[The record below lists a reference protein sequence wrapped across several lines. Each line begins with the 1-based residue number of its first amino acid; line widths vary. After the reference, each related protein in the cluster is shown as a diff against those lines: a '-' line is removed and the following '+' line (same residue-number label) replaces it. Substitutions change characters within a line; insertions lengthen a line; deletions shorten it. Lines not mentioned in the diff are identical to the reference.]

1 VGSNPTSSATSTSAL
16 EDDWSD
22 ASGQAM
28 PVTAGRSRRHAVGI
42 AVVLAWLLA
51 AGGVLLAGG
60 RIADG
65 GWLAL
70 HMALLGAVTNAIFE
84 WSEHFAATL
93 LHARPTAD
101 RLVWARTVL
110 LNLGAVLVL
119 TGVHGARPGL
129 VGGGAGVLGLVV
141 VGQASILG
149 SWLRRGLGGPRHLGD
164 TVWFYLAGSGAL
176 LSGIGLG
183 VMLSAGPGSADTY
196 RAIRL
201 AHAHLNVL
209 GWIGL
214 AVIGT
219 LFTLWPSVLRTRIVP
234 GIAVAARWA
243 LLLCVGGLA
252 ATTVGLLTQ
261 GRVLTLVGLCG
272 YIVGLG
278 GALVPFLTTAHQRTP
293 RSAAAW
299 MLAAGVSW
307 LVVSVAVDLARL
319 LGADRVVD
327 LDAHLGR
334 LIPAV
339 AVGFGLQVVM
349 GALSF
354 LLPVVLGHGPQGNRR
369 LTRLLELGWPV
380 RVALLNLGVAL
391 RTFGPDTG
399 WTVRTGWWL
408 VGLAA
413 GSFVLLAIAALVR
426 ATVLDNSARG
436 GQERLVRR
444 P

>member
-1 VGSNPTSSATSTSAL
+1 
-16 EDDWSD
+16 
-22 ASGQAM
+22 M

-42 AVVLAWLLA
+42 AIVLAWLLA
-51 AGGVLLAGG
+51 AGVVVLGG
-60 RIADG
+60 RRVTDG

-70 HMALLGAVTNAIFE
+70 HLVLLGAVTNAIFE

-101 RLVWARTVL
+101 RLVWARTAL
-110 LNLGAVLVL
+110 LNLGVVLVL
-119 TGVHGARPGL
+119 TGVHGGRPGL

-141 VGQASILG
+141 VAQALVLG
-149 SWLRRGLGGPRHLGD
+149 SWLRRGLGGPRQLGD

-183 VMLSAGPGSADTY
+183 VMLSVGAGSADTF
-196 RAIRL
+196 RAMRL
-201 AHAHLNVL
+201 AHAHLNLL

-219 LFTLWPSVLRTRIVP
+219 LFTLWPAVLRTRIVP

-252 ATTVGLLTQ
+252 AITVGLLIQ
-261 GRVLTLVGLCG
+261 GRALTLVGLCG
-272 YIVGLG
+272 YIVGVG
-278 GALVPFLTTAHQRTP
+278 AALVPFVATARRRRP
-293 RSAAAW
+293 RSGAAW

-307 LVVSVAVDLARL
+307 LVASVAVDLARL
-319 LGADRVVD
+319 LGVDRVVD

-334 LIPAV
+334 LVPAV
-339 AVGFGLQVVM
+339 AAGFGLQMVM

-354 LLPVVLGHGPQGNRR
+354 LMPVVLGHGPQGNRR
-369 LTRLLELGWPV
+369 LTRLLELGWPA
-380 RVALLNLGVAL
+380 RVAVLNVGVAL
-391 RTFGPDTG
+391 RAFGPDTG
-399 WTVRTGWWL
+399 WSVRTGWWL

-413 GSFVLLAIAALVR
+413 GLFVLLAVAALVR
-426 ATVLDNSARG
+426 ATVLDGSARG
-436 GQERLVRR
+436 GQERLARR
-444 P
+444 S